1 MITTNRLI
9 NTTVLLAFIFFGVFA
24 NWVFTLS
31 LPQKIATHFDFA
43 GRPDGYMTLQNH
55 QSFMTLS
62 TIGFPLFMV
71 FMIGVIPSWF
81 PSLVNISHRDYWFA
95 PERKSQT
102 LDYLFRMACIL
113 GVLMVFFFV
122 GLNVIIVLANNST
135 PILMPK
141 LPLFIVMG
149 LFLSCIIL
157 WVVMLFLRFRK
168 VDHIKK

>member
-1 MITTNRLI
+1 MQRPIHKSLQSKYLLRLLLSARFDPFLDQI
-9 NTTVLLAFIFFGVFA
+9 NFIC
-24 NWVFTLS
+24 
-31 LPQKIATHFDFA
+31 

-95 PERKSQT
+95 SERKSQT

-122 GLNVIIVLANNST
+122 GLNVIIVLANKST

-141 LPLFIVMG
+141 LPFFVVMG
-149 LFLSCIIL
+149 LFLFCIIL
-157 WVVMLFLRFRK
+157 WIVMLFLRK
-168 VDHIKK
+168 T